1 MNFLKIFQKKE
12 PTAKETAAEIKTLE
26 ALKKTAQDNIEK
38 MSLSLENHRLKVLG
52 GQGGTRDT
60 LDSMKAEHS
69 EAVET
74 GKTIGIA
81 LKKLRDIYK
90 NAVQNELAKK
100 LERLKQERVQL
111 VEDRKIIVQRLL
123 KSGGTTAG
131 LSYLL
136 RGGMP
141 IEIGEHKPPVSA
153 DAADGVG
160 GFYFRE
166 AFNQV
171 VGGELPWTRKQ
182 AYLDIEI
189 AALEKQF
196 IKE

>member
-1 MNFLKIFQKKE
+1 MNFLKILQKTS
-12 PTAKETAAEIKTLE
+12 PTAKETAAEIKTLGS
-26 ALKKTAQDNIEK
+26 LKKTAQENIEK
-38 MSLSLENHRLKVLG
+38 LSLSLENHRLEVLG
-52 GQGGTRDT
+52 GQATRDT

-81 LKKLRDIYK
+81 LEKLRRIYID
-90 NAVQNELAKK
+90 AVKNELGKK
-100 LERLKQERVQL
+100 LEKLKQERVQL
-111 VEDRKIIVQRLL
+111 IEDRSIIVQRLL
-123 KSGGTTAG
+123 KSAGTTAG

-141 IEIGEHKPPVSA
+141 IEIGEHKLPVSA
-153 DAADGVG
+153 DAADGVSVS
-160 GFYFRE
+160 YFRE
-166 AFNQV
+166 AFDQV

-182 AYLDIEI
+182 AYLDIDI

>member
-1 MNFLKIFQKKE
+1 MNFLKIFQKNE
-12 PTAKETAAEIKTLE
+12 PTSIETAKEIKNLE
-26 ALKKTAQDNIEK
+26 SLGETAQENVENLS
-38 MSLSLENHRLKVLG
+38 MALEELSLQVLG
-52 GQGGTRDT
+52 GQKTREA
-60 LDSMKAEHS
+60 LESFQAKHG

-74 GKTIGIA
+74 KNIIVVA
-81 LKKLRDIYK
+81 LKKLTAIHK
-90 NAVQNELAKK
+90 KAVQNELAKK